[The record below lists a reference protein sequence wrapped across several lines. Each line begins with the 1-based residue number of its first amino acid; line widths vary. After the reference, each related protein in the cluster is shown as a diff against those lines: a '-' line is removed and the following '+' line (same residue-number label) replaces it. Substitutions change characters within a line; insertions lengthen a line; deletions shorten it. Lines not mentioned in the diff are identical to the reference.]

1 MAADTQYKKFMFDT
15 DFDELAEMHRRA
27 RAKQEAENEQGAAEA
42 AAAEPEAEPEPEAPT
57 FSEEDMAQAREEA
70 LLEGKRLGAEEAAA
84 ATEQKISDTLGSIA
98 GKLQEMFDSQAAA
111 HEEQARQAIS
121 VAATLVR
128 KLFPT
133 LNAQTAEDQVEAM
146 LRSVLGP
153 VSGEAEIIVRVP
165 EDLAEDLADRIE
177 AVVGLA
183 GFRGNMKILGDPA
196 LVIGDC
202 SLEWSSG
209 GVMRSTKDLAKQLDE
224 IIARNLGS
232 AAEADAEQAD
242 EPEEAAAEPQEAAP
256 EAPQPGEN
264 APEPA
269 PEPQPEPVA
278 EAMPV
283 EQPEPVPAVEA
294 AETVEPA
301 LPEPAAPSE
310 APAPSAEEIAAGPA
324 PVPSE
329 EWMEPAVVTAPT
341 DGIDENEGHAP
352 IPAEDLVA
360 AEDAHE
366 TTTEEAPAEAE
377 DLHIGGADLELEND
391 LKD

>member
-165 EDLAEDLADRIE
+165 EDLAEELPKELR
-177 AVVGLA
+177 
-183 GFRGNMKILGDPA
+183 M
-196 LVIGDC
+196 
-202 SLEWSSG
+202 
-209 GVMRSTKDLAKQLDE
+209 
-224 IIARNLGS
+224 
-232 AAEADAEQAD
+232 
-242 EPEEAAAEPQEAAP
+242 
-256 EAPQPGEN
+256 
-264 APEPA
+264 
-269 PEPQPEPVA
+269 
-278 EAMPV
+278 V
-283 EQPEPVPAVEA
+283 E
-294 AETVEPA
+294 
-301 LPEPAAPSE
+301 S
-310 APAPSAEEIAAGPA
+310 
-324 PVPSE
+324 
-329 EWMEPAVVTAPT
+329 
-341 DGIDENEGHAP
+341 
-352 IPAEDLVA
+352 
-360 AEDAHE
+360 
-366 TTTEEAPAEAE
+366 
-377 DLHIGGADLELEND
+377 
-391 LKD
+391 